1 MKLLLHLVT
10 ALTLFQLLILP
21 AYSSKCLAQTAQV
34 GYTIEPMSG
43 RGAAVLGIEMGPAR
57 LTAGS
62 LGEGAFDLL
71 ARSKDGLYFG
81 FGLFSEVADDTTYES
96 DTTVTTTTGDNGKHK
111 GKRHGK
117 KPKHGGKPE
126 VIRTRNA
133 TFSAEAIAT
142 YPTAVMG
149 VAGKR
154 LFGESRL
161 IFGTSDTVTMQASF
175 GVRF

>member
-1 MKLLLHLVT
+1 MKLKSLLVIVP
-10 ALTLFQLLILP
+10 TLFNLLILP

-43 RGAAVLGIEMGPAR
+43 RGAGVLGLEFGPAR

-71 ARSKDGLYFG
+71 SRTKDGLYFG
-81 FGLFSEVADDTTYES
+81 FGIWSEVADDTTFES
-96 DTTVTTTTGDNGKHK
+96 TTTVTGGPGK
-111 GKRHGK
+111 GKGHGKDHGK
-117 KPKHGGKPE
+117 KAKHGGKPTL
-126 VIRTRNA
+126 IQTRNS
-133 TFSAEAIAT
+133 TFVNEAIAT
-142 YPTAVMG
+142 YPSALMG
-149 VAGKR
+149 IAGKR

-161 IFGTSDTVTMQASF
+161 IFGTSDTITMQASF